1 MDFTETVS
9 QILQK
14 SGLFIYP
21 LILCS
26 VVGLAIFI
34 QKFWQLRDK
43 NIIPEKF
50 LDLLYNFL
58 NHGEM
63 KEAALL
69 CHENNSSISRI
80 AAAGIDSRTSE
91 KDELLERLEQAG
103 QNEAIDMGRYIEG
116 LGAISTVSTLLGL
129 LGTISGMIK
138 IFSVISTQDIVNPP
152 ALAGG
157 ISEALYTTAIGLSI
171 AIPAFI
177 AYKYIS
183 GRYEELV
190 TIMEQESKKIAD
202 LISNRSDAT

>member
-9 QILQK
+9 QIIQK

-26 VVGLAIFI
+26 IVGLAIFI

-43 NIIPEKF
+43 NILPERF
-50 LDLLYNFL
+50 LELLYNFL
-58 NHGEM
+58 NQGEI

-69 CHENNSSISRI
+69 CHENSSSISRI
-80 AAAGIDSRTSE
+80 AAAGINSRTSE
-91 KDELLERLEQAG
+91 KEELIELLEQAG

-177 AYKYIS
+177 AYKYIA

-190 TIMEQESKKIAD
+190 TTLEQESKKIAE
-202 LISNRSDAT
+202 LISTKSGTV

>member
-1 MDFTETVS
+1 MDVS
-9 QILQK
+9 NTISEIFQK

-26 VVGLAIFI
+26 VVGLAIFL
-34 QKFWQLRDK
+34 QKFWQLRSK
-43 NIIPEKF
+43 NIIPDNF

-58 NHGEM
+58 HHGEI
-63 KEAALL
+63 KEASVL
-69 CHENNSSISRI
+69 CSKSNSSISRI
-80 AAAGIDSRTSE
+80 AASAIDARSADKE
-91 KDELLERLEQAG
+91 HLLEKVEQAG
-103 QNEAIDMGRYIEG
+103 QNEAIDLGRYIEG

-129 LGTISGMIK
+129 LGTISGMIQ
-138 IFSVISTQDIVNPP
+138 IFGVISTQDIVNPP

-183 GRYEELV
+183 GRYSELM
-190 TIMEQESKKIAD
+190 TILEQESKKITE
-202 LISNRSDAT
+202 LLTSGQLEQ